1 MQYATF
7 YLRNKRKYEI
17 VHASGH
23 LCKMH
28 EKNKLET
35 KRSVS
40 SRVGANM
47 VEKVERNGVDVTVL

>member
-1 MQYATF
+1 
-7 YLRNKRKYEI
+7 
-17 VHASGH
+17 
-23 LCKMH
+23 MH